1 MPHSQRSRGRRSG
14 FTLIELLVV
23 VAIIGLLISLLLP
36 AVNAAREASRRMH
49 CTNNLKQIGLA
60 LQVYQEAFKVFPPAY
75 IGTPRQSGNIN
86 GVDFPDGNGNTTSGF
101 AWGALIL
108 PQMEQIPIYSQ
119 FKFNLACWAPENAA
133 AAISKV
139 STFICP
145 SATGGEDGFVV
156 DKGVGD
162 AWDPSLSPD
171 PFPNQIR
178 FAHSHYVTNAGIHQP
193 WGRWTSFEDFDRPEK
208 ITSGD
213 VTSSEVIEGVFY
225 RNSHVR
231 ARDISDGLSQTIFIG
246 EHSSVLSNKTW
257 VGVVPFGVTCP
268 KEPYA
273 SACNS
278 GGALVG
284 AHSGPDVHDR
294 PQVVVHAVNHPSG
307 HTDGMHAEHP
317 GGANTLYGDGS
328 VRFMNESMDP
338 FAWVGMSTRA
348 GNEVVTD
355 WGPML

>member
-1 MPHSQRSRGRRSG
+1 MTNSKRPSNRSA

-23 VAIIGLLISLLLP
+23 IAIIGLLISLLLP

-49 CTNNLKQIGLA
+49 CVNNLKQIGLA
-60 LQVYQEAFKVFPPAY
+60 LHSYSEAFGVFPPAY
-75 IGTPRQSGNIN
+75 LSNSKQSGTIN
-86 GVDFPDGNGNTTSGF
+86 GVAFPDGNGNTPAGF

-108 PQMEQIPIYSQ
+108 PQLEQLPVYQQ
-119 FKFNLACWAPENAA
+119 FKFNLACWAPENATA
-133 AAISKV
+133 ANSKIAV
-139 STFICP
+139 FLCP

-156 DKGVGD
+156 DKGIGD
-162 AWDPSLSPD
+162 AWDPKLSAD
-171 PFPNQIR
+171 PFPTEIR

-193 WGRWTSFEDFDRPEK
+193 WGRWTAFEDFERPEK

-213 VTSSEVIEGVFY
+213 TTSLEIIEGIFY

-231 ARDISDGLSQTIFIG
+231 QRDITDGLSQTIFVG
-246 EHSSVLSNKTW
+246 EHSSIVSNKTW
-257 VGVVPFGVTCP
+257 VGVVPFAVTCP
-268 KEPYA
+268 KLPFA

-294 PQVVVHAVNHPSG
+294 PQVIVHAVNHPSG
-307 HTDGMHAEHP
+307 HTDGMHSEHP
-317 GGANTLYGDGS
+317 GGGNTLYGDGS
-328 VRFMNESMDP
+328 VRFMNESMNP
-338 FAWVGMSTRA
+338 FAWVGMSTRNGKEA
-348 GNEVVTD
+348 ISD